1 MCASRVEGRTR
12 ARAAVFSRNG
22 NPPRTERESGSCV
35 ATKVDGSR
43 DASVLTT
50 TGAAADYAPNGDPG
64 RPTSAACVPFFL
76 LFCTFFFSAQHAL
89 KNKKRIKMK

>member
-64 RPTSAACVPFFL
+64 RPTSGGVRS
-76 LFCTFFFSAQHAL
+76 FFFAL
-89 KNKKRIKMK
+89 LHFLFFSTACIEK

>member
-50 TGAAADYAPNGDPG
+50 TGAAADYAPNQAAR
-64 RPTSAACVPFFL
+64 RPAACVPFFL